1 MHFAFSCL
9 FGDCSRTFQPR
20 SFKGACSRDDPEDG
34 ARRGVPRRRLATAA
48 SGGREPPARAL
59 RPGREKLAPAQV
71 RGARSRRP
79 KSPRCERREA
89 GVSRETQGA
98 SLGAWPAASC
108 AGPRVSEDP
117 YDSRRSATP
126 SWGCA
131 KPKLQNPGA
140 ENAPRERS
148 GLFEI
153 VRYDRASAA
162 LAPSSRRVLAGVP
175 EQTALAP
182 ACKIGICRIAALSV
196 TDATPVR
203 MLRFP

>member
-1 MHFAFSCL
+1 LHFLVDFYLEIVVERSSLAHL
-9 FGDCSRTFQPR
+9 KGRALETILRTERGVASRGGGSQPPPR
-20 SFKGACSRDDPEDG
+20 EAGNRPPGHYDPG
-34 ARRGVPRRRLATAA
+34 ARSSLA
-48 SGGREPPARAL
+48 
-59 RPGREKLAPAQV
+59 AQV